1 MYIIEASKILNNFVS
16 YSNRMK
22 ILRFCLLVWS
32 LTVFTSLTSISSYNL
47 YGQVNGSTT
56 DQNISAE
63 PMPQGTSLQNTS
75 ASNVINNS
83 NSGTVESEVVP
94 QGTSLNVTSDESNG
108 QVNRTTAEPPSGN
121 VTATIAPQGTGLD
134 TDE

>member
-1 MYIIEASKILNNFVS
+1 
-16 YSNRMK
+16 MK

-63 PMPQGTSLQNTS
+63 PKPQGTSLQNTS

-83 NSGTVESEVVP
+83 DSGTVESEVVP

-108 QVNRTTAEPPSGN
+108 QVNRTTAEPTSGN

>member
-1 MYIIEASKILNNFVS
+1 MYIIETSKILNNFVS
-16 YSNRMK
+16 YLKRMK

-63 PMPQGTSLQNTS
+63 PMPQGTSLQS

-108 QVNRTTAEPPSGN
+108 QVNRTTAELPSGN
-121 VTATIAPQGTGLD
+121 VTADIAPQGTGLN

>member
-22 ILRFCLLVWS
+22 ILRICLLVWS
-32 LTVFTSLTSISSYNL
+32 FTVFTSLTSISSYNL

-108 QVNRTTAEPPSGN
+108 QANRTTAEPPSGN

>member
-63 PMPQGTSLQNTS
+63 PTSLQNTS

-83 NSGTVESEVVP
+83 NTVTVESEVVP

-108 QVNRTTAEPPSGN
+108 QANRTTAEPPSGN

>member
-22 ILRFCLLVWS
+22 ILRFSLLVWS

-75 ASNVINNS
+75 ASNVINS

-134 TDE
+134 

>member
-1 MYIIEASKILNNFVS
+1 M
-16 YSNRMK
+16 
-22 ILRFCLLVWS
+22 LRFCLLVWS

-63 PMPQGTSLQNTS
+63 PMPTSLQNTS

-83 NSGTVESEVVP
+83 NTGTVESEVVP

-108 QVNRTTAEPPSGN
+108 QANRTTAEPPSGN